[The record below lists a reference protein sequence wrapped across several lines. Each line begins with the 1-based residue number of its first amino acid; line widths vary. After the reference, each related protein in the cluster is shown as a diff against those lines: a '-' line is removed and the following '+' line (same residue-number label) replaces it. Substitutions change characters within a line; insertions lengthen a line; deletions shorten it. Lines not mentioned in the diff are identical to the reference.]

1 MKRKRRELGRGKPQ
15 KKSGRSARFSIFLV
29 ICLTLA
35 ILLVRYVLTIPYF
48 KLREIQVEGVKQLS
62 REQILEKANV
72 SLNTCTFWV
81 NLSAIARQIE
91 SLNLV
96 KRAEVRRVLPS
107 TLEMRIVER
116 KPFACL
122 RCQDGFWEVDDE
134 GVILGKVSESS
145 NLPLIIGVTPES
157 NDQLKL
163 SLNILRFT
171 QRIGF
176 SLQKIDF
183 SSSSTGIIAYLQ
195 EGIVLLINERSYMES
210 LSYLPLVLKDLEKR
224 GEKVS
229 RIDFRFSNQIVIKLP
244 GKR

>member
-1 MKRKRRELGRGKPQ
+1 LGRGKPQ
-15 KKSGRSARFSIFLV
+15 KKSGRGARFSIFLV
-29 ICLTLA
+29 ICLTIA
-35 ILLVRYVLTIPYF
+35 ILLVRYTLTF
-48 KLREIQVEGVKQLS
+48 ELREIQVEGVKRLS

-81 NLSAIARQIE
+81 NLSAITRQIE

-107 TLEMRIVER
+107 TLQMCIVER
-116 KPFACL
+116 EPFACW
-122 RCQDGFWEVDDE
+122 RCPDGFWEVDDE
-134 GVILGKVSESS
+134 GVILGRASESS
-145 NLPLIIGVTPES
+145 NLPLIIGISPES

-171 QRIGF
+171 QKIGF

-183 SSSSTGIIAYLQ
+183 SSSSTGIIAYLE
-195 EGIVLLINERSYMES
+195 EGIVLLINERSYIES

-229 RIDFRFSNQIVIKLP
+229 RIDFRFSEQIVVKLP
-244 GKR
+244 GKK

>member
-1 MKRKRRELGRGKPQ
+1 MGRGKPQ
-15 KKSGRSARFSIFLV
+15 KKSGRGARFSIFLI
-29 ICLTLA
+29 ICLTIA
-35 ILLVRYVLTIPYF
+35 ILLVRYTLTF
-48 KLREIQVEGVKQLS
+48 ELREIQVEGVKRLS

-81 NLSAIARQIE
+81 NLSAITRQIE

-107 TLEMRIVER
+107 TLQMRIVER
-116 KPFACL
+116 EPFACW
-122 RCQDGFWEVDDE
+122 RCEDGFWEVDDE
-134 GVILGKVSESS
+134 GVILGRVPESS
-145 NLPLIIGVTPES
+145 NLPLIIGVSPES

-171 QRIGF
+171 QKIGF

-183 SSSSTGIIAYLQ
+183 SSSSTGIIAYLE
-195 EGIVLLINERSYMES
+195 EGIVLLINERSYIES

-229 RIDFRFSNQIVIKLP
+229 RIDFRFSDQIVVKLP
-244 GKR
+244 YKK

>member
-1 MKRKRRELGRGKPQ
+1 MGRGKPQ
-15 KKSGRSARFSIFLV
+15 KKSGRGARFSIFLV
-29 ICLTLA
+29 ICLTLS
-35 ILLVRYVLTIPYF
+35 ILLVRYTLTF
-48 KLREIQVEGVKQLS
+48 ELREIQVEGVKRLS

-81 NLSAIARQIE
+81 NLSVITRQIE
-91 SLNLV
+91 SLDLV

-107 TLEMRIVER
+107 TLQMRIVER
-116 KPFACL
+116 EPFACW
-122 RCQDGFWEVDDE
+122 RCEDGFWEVDDE
-134 GVILGKVSESS
+134 GVILGRVPESS
-145 NLPLIIGVTPES
+145 NLPLIIGVSPES

-171 QRIGF
+171 QKTGF

-183 SSSSTGIIAYLQ
+183 SSSSTGIIAYLE
-195 EGIVLLINERSYMES
+195 EGIVLLINERSYIES

-229 RIDFRFSNQIVIKLP
+229 RIDFRFSEQIVVQLP
-244 GKR
+244 GKK